1 MRRVSTK
8 FTRSATTWV
17 FILAMAAMAG
27 TTSFSAAHADEAQ
40 AKTLFKAMSDYLAA
54 QQAISFA
61 YDSTLEV
68 VTDQEQKLGL
78 ASSGTLTLNR
88 PNKLHATRTGGFA
101 NVEMVYDGKTLTM
114 LGKNANAFAK
124 AEEPGTI
131 DQLVDVLRKK
141 YDRPVPAADLLM
153 SDPYSELMPLVVDA
167 KDLGSGVIRGVECD
181 HLAFRTE
188 EVDWQI
194 WIAQG
199 DRPYPCRYVITSS
212 KVKGSPQYTID
223 VRDWKTGDEV
233 ASDGFSLASIRIC
246 STPLSTPSS
255 GARGVVST
263 FTLSRLP
270 SHSKAR
276 SVKVPPMST
285 ANLAFSMTYAAV

>member
-1 MRRVSTK
+1 MRRVGKK

-27 TTSFSAAHADEAQ
+27 TASISAARADEAQ

-61 YDSTLEV
+61 YDFTLEV

-88 PNKLHATRTGGFA
+88 PDKLHATRTGGFA

-181 HLAFRTE
+181 HLAFRTD

-199 DRPYPCRYVITSS
+199 DRPYPCRYVITSP
-212 KVKGSPQYTID
+212 KIKGSPQYTID
-223 VRDWKTGDEV
+223 VRDWKTGAEV
-233 ASDGFSLASIRIC
+233 ASDGFSLTVPEGAKELKPGDVRTLMSYPLC
-246 STPLSTPSS
+246 SQKKEHNDH
-255 GARGVVST
+255 V
-263 FTLSRLP
+263 
-270 SHSKAR
+270 
-276 SVKVPPMST
+276 
-285 ANLAFSMTYAAV
+285 